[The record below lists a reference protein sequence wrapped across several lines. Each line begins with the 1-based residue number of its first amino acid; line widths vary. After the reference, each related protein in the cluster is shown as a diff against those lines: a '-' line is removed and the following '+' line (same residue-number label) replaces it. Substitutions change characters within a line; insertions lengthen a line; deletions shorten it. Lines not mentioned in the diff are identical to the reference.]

1 MTYVGLQDIV
11 KRWVYTPQGVRK
23 VMRSRDFPAPSIT
36 INVGKTKVAAAGKY
50 SAGPNWSIMDNSSQ
64 SQEAT
69 QTTPNLP
76 VPVDGAPEGG
86 SERNAPPRVRKPSP
100 IHNQYLAPAADL
112 EGFRAR
118 LRDAFGNTM
127 SDEFVDVML
136 GKVIEA
142 LKSRNLFDQLEEAT
156 LNSALAIIASA
167 RCRSELEAFI
177 ALQIVAT
184 GFAGLRFLRQ
194 SQHSMTE
201 EYIGTYGPYANKL
214 LRLELDLIQALD
226 RHRRGHKQTVE
237 VRHLHIYP
245 GAQGMV
251 GIINKESTEWRGPKM
266 TNDPIRQADIERRLA
281 NMC

>member
-1 MTYVGLQDIV
+1 
-11 KRWVYTPQGVRK
+11 
-23 VMRSRDFPAPSIT
+23 
-36 INVGKTKVAAAGKY
+36 
-50 SAGPNWSIMDNSSQ
+50 
-64 SQEAT
+64 
-69 QTTPNLP
+69 
-76 VPVDGAPEGG
+76 
-86 SERNAPPRVRKPSP
+86 
-100 IHNQYLAPAADL
+100 
-112 EGFRAR
+112 
-118 LRDAFGNTM
+118 M

-136 GKVIEA
+136 GKLIEA
-142 LKSRNLFDQLEEAT
+142 LKPNPFDQLDEAT

-177 ALQIVAT
+177 ALQIIAT

-226 RHRRGHKQTVE
+226 RHRRDHKQTVE

-251 GIINKESTEWRGPKM
+251 GIINRESTETGDGQK
-266 TNDPIRQADIERRLA
+266 
-281 NMC
+281 

>member
-1 MTYVGLQDIV
+1 MTDTTKSRISGKQATYVAMAASKYPPVQIG
-11 KRWVYTPQGVRK
+11 
-23 VMRSRDFPAPSIT
+23 AP
-36 INVGKTKVAAAGKY
+36 
-50 SAGPNWSIMDNSSQ
+50 DDSSQ
-64 SQEAT
+64 SQKAT
-69 QTTPNLP
+69 ETTPNLP
-76 VPVDGAPEGG
+76 AVVNGAPESGCQQKP
-86 SERNAPPRVRKPSP
+86 PPRVRKPSP
-100 IHNQYLAPAADL
+100 NNNQCLAPTPDL
-112 EGFRAR
+112 EGYRAR
-118 LRDAFGNTM
+118 LREAFGNTM
-127 SDEFVDVML
+127 SDEFVNVML

-142 LKSRNLFDQLEEAT
+142 LKPNPFDQLDEAT

-177 ALQIVAT
+177 AMQIVAT

-237 VRHLHIYP
+237 VRHLHVYP

-251 GIINKESTEWRGPKM
+251 GIINRESAETGDGQK
-266 TNDPIRQADIERRLA
+266 
-281 NMC
+281 